1 MCRTQQLNNNIQ
13 LSNKKTNNPIKKW
26 AEDLNRHFSKED
38 IQVANKLMKRCSI
51 SLIREMQIKTI
62 MRYHFIPVRMV
73 MINKST
79 NNKSW
84 RGCGEKETFL
94 HCWWQCKLVHPWRTV
109 QRFLKKL
116 GIELSYD
123 PESHCW
129 TYTRG
134 NQNQETHVPQYSLQ
148 HYLQQLGHGSN
159 LEASILVRWRTME
172 PFIQSEV
179 SQKAKDKCYILTQIH
194 RIQEDSTDNPTCS
207 AAKGTQM

>member
-1 MCRTQQLNNNIQ
+1 MNLQNIQ
-13 LSNKKTNNPIKKW
+13 AAQAAQYQKINNPIQKW
-26 AEDLNRHFSKED
+26 VKDLNRHFSKED
-38 IQVANKLMKRCSI
+38 IQIANKLMKRCSI

-73 MINKST
+73 MIKNPT

-134 NQNQETHVPQYSLQ
+134 NQNQKRHMYPNIHCSTIYKSQ
-148 HYLQQLGHGSN
+148 GM
-159 LEASILVRWRTME
+159 EAT
-172 PFIQSEV
+172 
-179 SQKAKDKCYILTQIH
+179 QKH
-194 RIQEDSTDNPTCS
+194 RFQ
-207 AAKGTQM
+207 